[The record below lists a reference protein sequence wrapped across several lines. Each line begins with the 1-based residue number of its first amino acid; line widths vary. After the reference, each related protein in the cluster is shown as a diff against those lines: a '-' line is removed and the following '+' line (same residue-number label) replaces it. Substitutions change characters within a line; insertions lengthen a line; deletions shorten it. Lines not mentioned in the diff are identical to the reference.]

1 MSRQLDKT
9 ELLRLS
15 RPFSA
20 ARNAKRQR
28 QVRHLHACGVRP
40 VLECLIDVA
49 AGRDLDE
56 ALTDFARLPV
66 ATYHAV
72 GGDEF
77 PPLLAVIEGGRD
89 DE

>member
-9 ELLRLS
+9 ELLHLS

-56 ALTDFARLPV
+56 ACEKALALPHDHPRLRPYQNE
-66 ATYHAV
+66 ANAAV
-72 GGDEF
+72 ER
-77 PPLLAVIEGGRD
+77 ASIVS
-89 DE
+89 